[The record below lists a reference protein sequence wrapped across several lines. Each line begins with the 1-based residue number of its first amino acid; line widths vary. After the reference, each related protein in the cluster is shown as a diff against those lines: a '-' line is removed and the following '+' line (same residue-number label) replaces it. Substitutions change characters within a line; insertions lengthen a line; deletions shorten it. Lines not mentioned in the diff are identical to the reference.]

1 MAPTTPPVA
10 TIEGGEEDGLEV
22 AGNEGGSAD
31 GGSKIK
37 RATQVQ
43 WTTSTLL
50 IRTICTNAYELSG
63 GYVQDVKLKFSK
75 STSNLKGETKSR
87 TAYHHVAASKTVRT
101 KVTSTMQPPAAAAA
115 ALLLLLLLLAGAG
128 AAAAA
133 DSFPDRLRKPPSLS
147 GRSPQQYIELTRPLP
162 SSLLPAACAHRIVAH
177 SFAHTIGS
185 PPFSA
190 PYAPPPPSPLCPSP
204 PWSSVA
210 LELSASSRGDQYDR
224 IAAVWLGGA
233 ELLRTSTAEPNDGGV
248 FWTVRKDV
256 TRYSSLLSRSDLEV
270 TMMLENVINDE
281 FTGIYH
287 VNVTLLFYSNKG
299 GGDMPGVPVNQL
311 SDRGSASN
319 LGLGLEELGGNGE
332 AAAEDS
338 VNSATPIGAATWSY
352 SAPPADL
359 IYPVSDDGD
368 RGSWFRIERASD
380 VHSKRIRIPANTV
393 RAVLELCVSFHGDDE
408 FWYSNP
414 PDSYIR
420 ENNLTTGRGN
430 GAYREVLVMV
440 DGNLVGSEVPFPVV
454 FTGGINP
461 LFWEPIVAIGAFV
474 LPSYDIELTP
484 FLGTLLDC
492 KAHEFAIGVADGI
505 SYWLVNANLHL
516 WLDHGSRRVRAKS
529 VASYAPPAHSVA
541 RESLFKELDG
551 SFKVK
556 AKRREQF
563 AGWVESS
570 AGNLTTIVSTEYR
583 VKNSITFTRNGTDKL
598 VRQKMKARREVRI
611 MDEAGVSLAR
621 AIVRRSYPLR
631 VITSMLPGSKKDTYV
646 LVTNVTHAQVE
657 RYSDGDSSSTVRNV
671 QDSRGWM
678 EVRDHN
684 VLSGTADTKQ
694 AYSYRDEFFCYS
706 RKAEAADGKLVGDN
720 STFACA
726 SSL

>member
-1 MAPTTPPVA
+1 
-10 TIEGGEEDGLEV
+10 
-22 AGNEGGSAD
+22 
-31 GGSKIK
+31 
-37 RATQVQ
+37 
-43 WTTSTLL
+43 
-50 IRTICTNAYELSG
+50 
-63 GYVQDVKLKFSK
+63 
-75 STSNLKGETKSR
+75 
-87 TAYHHVAASKTVRT
+87 
-101 KVTSTMQPPAAAAA
+101 MQPPAATAV
-115 ALLLLLLLLAGAG
+115 LLLLLFLL

-133 DSFPDRLRKPPSLS
+133 AASFPDRFRKRPSLP

-190 PYAPPPPSPLCPSP
+190 PYSPPPPSPLCPSP
-204 PWSSVA
+204 PWSAVV

-256 TRYSSLLSRSDLEV
+256 TRYSSLLSRSNLEV
-270 TMMLENVINDE
+270 TMMLENIINDE

-287 VNVTLLFYSNKG
+287 VNVTLLFYSNEG
-299 GGDMPGVPVNQL
+299 GGDRPGVPVNQL

-319 LGLGLEELGGNGE
+319 LGLGLEEFGGNGG

-338 VNSATPIGAATWSY
+338 VNSATS
-352 SAPPADL
+352 SPADL
-359 IYPVSDDGD
+359 IFPVSDDGD

-380 VHSKRIRIPANTV
+380 LHSKRIRIPANTV
-393 RAVLELCVSFHGDDE
+393 RAVLELCVSFHGNDE

-430 GAYREVLVMV
+430 GAYREVLVMI

-516 WLDHGSRRVRAKS
+516 WLDHGSKRVQAKS
-529 VASYAPPAHSVA
+529 VAYAPPAHSVE
-541 RESLFKELDG
+541 RESQFKELDG

-563 AGWVESS
+563 AGWVKSS

-598 VRQKMKARREVRI
+598 VRQKMKARRGVRI
-611 MDEAGVSLAR
+611 KDEAGVSLAR

-631 VITSMLPGSKKDTYV
+631 VITSTLPGSKKDTYV
-646 LVTNVTHAQVE
+646 VVTNVTHAQVE
-657 RYSDGDSSSTVRNV
+657 RYSDGDSTSSVRNV

-684 VLSGTADTKQ
+684 VLSGTADTRQ
-694 AYSYRDEFFCYS
+694 VYSYRDEFFCYS

-720 STFACA
+720 STLSCA